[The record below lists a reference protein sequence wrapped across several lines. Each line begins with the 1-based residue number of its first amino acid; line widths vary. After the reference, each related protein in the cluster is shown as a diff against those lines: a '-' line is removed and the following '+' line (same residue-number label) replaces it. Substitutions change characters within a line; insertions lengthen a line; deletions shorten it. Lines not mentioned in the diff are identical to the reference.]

1 MIAGAGMV
9 SRPVGDILVRN
20 GVKVI
25 YGCRNIETAQ
35 ALAKQVG
42 AGASA
47 ISLDVRK
54 KEQLD
59 EAIKNAD
66 LVVR

>member
-1 MIAGAGMV
+1 MV

-25 YGCRNIETAQ
+25 YGCRNVKTAQ
-35 ALAKQVG
+35 GLAKQVG
-42 AGASA
+42 EGASA

-59 EAIKNAD
+59 EAIKDVD

>member
-1 MIAGAGMV
+1 MV
-9 SRPVGDILVRN
+9 SRPVGDILVRK
-20 GVKVI
+20 GAKVI

-35 ALAKQVG
+35 TLAKQVG

-47 ISLDVRK
+47 IPLDVRK

>member
-1 MIAGAGMV
+1 MV
-9 SRPVGDILVRN
+9 SRPVGDILVQN

-35 ALAKQVG
+35 GLAKQVG
-42 AGASA
+42 VGASA

-59 EAIKNAD
+59 EAVKNAN

>member
-1 MIAGAGMV
+1 MV

-25 YGCRNIETAQ
+25 YGCRNVETARG
-35 ALAKQVG
+35 LAKQVG
-42 AGASA
+42 VGASA

-59 EAIKNAD
+59 EAIKNVN
-66 LVVR
+66 LIVR